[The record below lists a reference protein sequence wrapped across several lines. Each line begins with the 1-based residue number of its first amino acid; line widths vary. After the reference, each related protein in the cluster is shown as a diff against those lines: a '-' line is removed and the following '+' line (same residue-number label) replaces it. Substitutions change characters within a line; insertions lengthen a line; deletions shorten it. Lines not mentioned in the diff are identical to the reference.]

1 MGERRQQQSSD
12 PSEDVPKTF
21 WWVYMQVMATIQDL
35 CQLELPIAQKMICR
49 RCCGAGEVYYARTG
63 ADVVGGKRI
72 ECPECD
78 GRGEIDLAVQLFR
91 FDPVSRPK
99 KRR

>member
-1 MGERRQQQSSD
+1 M
-12 PSEDVPKTF
+12 P
-21 WWVYMQVMATIQDL
+21 VMAIIQDL
-35 CQLELPIAQKMICR
+35 GQLELPIAQKIICR
-49 RCCGAGEVYYARTG
+49 RCRGTGEVYYARTG

-91 FDPVSRPK
+91 FDPMNYRHRK
-99 KRR
+99 GR